1 MSERFEKTIQC
12 KNTGPEGDLCA
23 IEIGLSAGKWY
34 DVKSGIIHSKTCK
47 YPRVFKRR
55 STFPAK
61 EMEENATFAEIRDL
75 KEKFESIVQ
84 TQAEQSKDIENIKEI
99 LQAHTKE
106 LDFKKGNTV

>member
-1 MSERFEKTIQC
+1 MTQQYERTIQC

-34 DVKSGIIHSKTCK
+34 DTKSGIIHSKTCK

-55 STFPAK
+55 STYPPK
-61 EMEENATFAEIRDL
+61 EMEENATFAEIREL

-84 TQAEQSKDIENIKEI
+84 TQVLQGKDIEKIFEI
-99 LQAHTKE
+99 LQSHTKE